1 MARSRGAHGV
11 PRRTKKQAAP
21 EESSKKEI
29 WSSMLEGRYTVTVHW
44 LRPYRG
50 KLTIWEGE
58 KLIHSQKL
66 ALMYHAVFGP
76 DVDDV
81 ATWQEIATT
90 VVDGLKQP
98 PEIPSKGRVAGGP
111 VA

>member
-11 PRRTKKQAAP
+11 TRRTKKQAIP
-21 EESSKKEI
+21 EGSSKKEI

-66 ALMYHAVFGP
+66 ALMYHAFLGRMSMTSP
-76 DVDDV
+76 HGRKSRPRL
-81 ATWQEIATT
+81 WT
-90 VVDGLKQP
+90 V
-98 PEIPSKGRVAGGP
+98 
-111 VA
+111 